1 MSEQRLIVAGSRTI
15 TNIGTASE
23 QRGTVSEYMGNY
35 IAGYGKFTLISGT
48 APGVDSLAE
57 GVAKIRGIAIER
69 YPANWNR
76 DGNAAGYR
84 RNVQMAETA
93 TALLAIWD
101 GKSKGTKH
109 MIDIAIEQRLS
120 PIVIHII
127 PDGG

>member
-1 MSEQRLIVAGSRTI
+1 MNEQRLIIAGSRTI
-15 TNIGTASE
+15 TNIDI
-23 QRGTVSEYMGNY
+23 VSMHMGNY

-57 GVAKIRGIAIER
+57 DVARIRGIAIER
-69 YPANWNR
+69 YPANWDR
-76 DGNAAGYR
+76 DGKAAGYI

-109 MIDIAIEQRLS
+109 MIDIAIEHRLS
-120 PIVIHII
+120 PIVIHILGDH
-127 PDGG
+127 DG

>member
-1 MSEQRLIVAGSRTI
+1 MNEQRLIVAGTRTI
-15 TNIGTASE
+15 TNIGI
-23 QRGTVSEYMGNY
+23 VSMRMGNY

-57 GVAKIRGIAIER
+57 DVARIRGIAIER
-69 YPANWNR
+69 YPANWNKY
-76 DGNAAGYR
+76 GKPAGYR

-109 MIDIAIEQRLS
+109 MIDIALKQRLS
-120 PIVIHII
+120 PIVIHIV
-127 PDGG
+127 PDGK